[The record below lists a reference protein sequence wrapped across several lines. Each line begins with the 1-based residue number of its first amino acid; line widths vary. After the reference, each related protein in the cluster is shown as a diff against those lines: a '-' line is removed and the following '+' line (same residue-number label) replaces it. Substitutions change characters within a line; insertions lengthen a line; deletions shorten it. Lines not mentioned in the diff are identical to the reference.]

1 MNRLNGPTP
10 NERPLR
16 RVEQTGAPL
25 PVSGAWR
32 SGDPLAWRSI
42 ARLGVGRQFALE
54 SGGLLGELD
63 IAYESWGE
71 LNAAGDNAVLV
82 CHALTGDAHAAGP
95 SGSGQPTEGWWND
108 MIGPGRPLDTDR
120 YFVICTNVLGG
131 CQGTTGPSSPHPDDG
146 LPWGSRF
153 PVVTVRDMVR
163 AQALLANDLGI
174 DRWAAVVGGSMGGMQ
189 ALEWAVMYPERVGA
203 LVSIASAASASPLQ
217 IGWSE
222 VGRLAIAQDPN
233 WRGGDYYDAEPGD
246 GPAEGLMLAR
256 RIAQLHYRSDASL
269 EQRFGRAVV
278 GKLDRLNMWD
288 RFQIEGY
295 LDYHG
300 QKLARRFDANS
311 YVVLNKAM
319 DLHDIGR
326 DRGGLETAARRIT
339 CPTLVVSIDS
349 DVLYT
354 PRQQHELTAL
364 LRDGNAS
371 LVEFETLTSIHGHDG
386 FLIEFPQLGPIVDAF
401 VSEQAKG
408 GADK

>member
-1 MNRLNGPTP
+1 MTTP
-10 NERPLR
+10 ERPLR
-16 RVEQTGAPL
+16 RAAPTGEPL
-25 PVSGAWR
+25 PATGAWR
-32 SGDPLAWRSI
+32 EGDPVAWRNFVT
-42 ARLGVGRQFALE
+42 VGRGRKFALE
-54 SGGLLGELD
+54 GGGLLGELQL
-63 IAYESWGE
+63 AFEYWGE
-71 LNAAGDNAVLV
+71 LNAAADNAILV
-82 CHALTGDAHAAGP
+82 CHALTGDAHAKGP
-95 SGSGQPTEGWWND
+95 SGHGQPTEGWWND

-120 YFVICTNVLGG
+120 FFVVCANVLGG

-153 PVVTVRDMVR
+153 PVITIRDIVRS
-163 AQALLANDLGI
+163 QALLANDLGI
-174 DRWAAVVGGSMGGMQ
+174 GRWAAVVGGSMGGMQ

-203 LVSIASAASASPLQ
+203 LVSIASAAAASPLQ

-222 VGRLAIAQDPN
+222 VGRLAIAQDPR
-233 WRGGDYYDAEPGD
+233 WRQGDYYDAEPGD

-256 RIAQLHYRSDASL
+256 RVAQLHYRSDDSL

-278 GKLDRLNMWD
+278 GKLDRFAMWD

-311 YVVLNKAM
+311 YLLLNKAM

-326 DRGGLETAARRIT
+326 DRGGLDLAAARVQ

-354 PRQQHELTAL
+354 PRQQLELADI
-364 LRDGNAS
+364 LRRGNAP
-371 LVEFETLTSIHGHDG
+371 LVEFATLESIHGHDG
-386 FLIEFPQLGPIVDAF
+386 FLIEFPQLGPIVERF
-401 VSEQAKG
+401 VDEQAK
-408 GADK
+408 A